1 MNRSR
6 RILVVEDEFLIAMEL
21 TATLEAHGFVVIG
34 PVGTVDDALELL
46 QRELPEAVILDL
58 NLRGRPAIPVAKLLR
73 ELDLPFVIASAYSHM
88 DLPQNDALQGAVNVG
103 KPTNS
108 ATLIEILHRITGS
121 EP

>member
-1 MNRSR
+1 MNRST

-46 QRELPEAVILDL
+46 QRERPEAVILDL

>member
-46 QRELPEAVILDL
+46 QRERPEAVILDL